1 MKLKILAILIATIY
15 TFGANITLSGSVISD
30 NQKMLTSRNMGY
42 VKKMLVSEGDFVKKG
57 QLLYVIDSTENNS
70 AIAMQRNQLSNIET
84 NLARHERLYKKG
96 MVSKYDLENLRLAAK
111 NQREMVR
118 IAETQDNYLQVR
130 APNDGIIVAK
140 KLNQGEMASP
150 GMPALILTDM
160 SRLRIMAEISESNL
174 KNIKIG
180 QSVKVEVPSAGL
192 KTTGI
197 ISSIIPASNPMTHK
211 FTIKIKF
218 DRGSVI
224 VYPGMYARVNISI

>member
-1 MKLKILAILIATIY
+1 MKLKILAILIATVY

-70 AIAMQRNQLSNIET
+70 AITMQRNQLSNIET

-140 KLNQGEMASP
+140 KLNQGEMAAP

-197 ISSIIPASNPMTHK
+197 VSSIIPASNPMTHK

>member
-1 MKLKILAILIATIY
+1 MKFKILAMLLATVY
-15 TFGANITLSGSVISD
+15 TFGANISLSGSVISD

-70 AIAMQRNQLSNIET
+70 AITMQRNQLNNIET

-96 MVSKYDLENLRLAAK
+96 MVSRYDLENLRLAAK

-140 KLNQGEMASP
+140 KLNQGEMAAP
-150 GMPALILTDM
+150 GMPALVLTDM
-160 SRLRIMAEISESNL
+160 SRLRVVA
-174 KNIKIG
+174 
-180 QSVKVEVPSAGL
+180 
-192 KTTGI
+192 
-197 ISSIIPASNPMTHK
+197 
-211 FTIKIKF
+211 
-218 DRGSVI
+218 
-224 VYPGMYARVNISI
+224 

>member
-160 SRLRIMAEISESNL
+160 SRLRIIAEISESNL

-218 DRGSVI
+218 NRGSVM

>member
-1 MKLKILAILIATIY
+1 MKLKILAILLATVY

-70 AIAMQRNQLSNIET
+70 AITMQRNQLSNIET

-96 MVSKYDLENLRLAAK
+96 MVSRYDLENLRLAAK

-140 KLNQGEMASP
+140 KLNQGEMAAP
-150 GMPALILTDM
+150 GMPALVLTDM
-160 SRLRIMAEISESNL
+160 SRLRVMAEISESNL

-192 KTTGI
+192 KTTGVV
-197 ISSIIPASNPMTHK
+197 SSIIPASNPMTHK

-218 DRGSVI
+218 DRGSTM
-224 VYPGMYARVNISI
+224 VYPGMYARVNILI